1 MLYLSRDS
9 PYFLLYSKT
18 SDISTL
24 VEPNITSSA
33 ISDIMLSYHA
43 IYEDGN
49 VVDIRLVSLEIVH
62 KISLSVQ

>member
-33 ISDIMLSYHA
+33 ISGIMLSYHA

-49 VVDIRLVSLEIVH
+49 VVAICIVSLEIVH
-62 KISLSVQ
+62 KISDSVQ